1 MSDQDYED
9 DPVPFR
15 ELAAPNMPPARL
27 IRAWAQAKGL
37 PIARRGRIPADV
49 ELAYLQAR
57 S

>member
-9 DPVPFR
+9 DPAPFR

-37 PIARRGRIPADV
+37 PIAQRGRIPADV